1 MHNLQSEG
9 PKAAVNH
16 VRRIAAI
23 ALAVSVTII
32 AAIANF
38 QESHKGRSPDSAH
51 DLCKWTWDAGT
62 LIPLAALCVGIGWL
76 TWPKSPRRTAE
87 TQETIKKWVMGGL
100 IAGAATGFGILLVE
114 HIRSGVIKSVWFYPL
129 AMLYLAF
136 PGAAIGLLCG
146 LVVALVCWCRSRS
159 RSPND
164 VGA

>member
-1 MHNLQSEG
+1 MDNLQNDD
-9 PKAAVNH
+9 PKAAVRH
-16 VRRIAAI
+16 VRRIVAI
-23 ALAVSVTII
+23 PLAVCVTII
-32 AAIANF
+32 AAIVNF

-76 TWPKSPRRTAE
+76 TWPKSRRTAE
-87 TQETIKKWVMGGL
+87 TQERIKKGVMGGL
-100 IAGAATGFGILLVE
+100 IAGATTGFGIVLAE
-114 HIRSGVIKSVWFYPL
+114 HIRSGVIKSMWLYPL
-129 AMLYLAF
+129 AMLLAF

-146 LVVALVCWCRSRS
+146 LVVALVCWRRSRS